1 MEQLGSLLPFILLAL
16 VFYLLIL
23 RPQRVRQRQ
32 LQETQS
38 ALSPGVQ
45 VLTSSGLYAT
55 VTTVEDDA
63 VLLEVA
69 PGVVCRYAKAAVAR
83 VLSKPTAHRDGPAT

>member
-1 MEQLGSLLPFILLAL
+1 MDQLGSLPLLILLGL

-32 LQETQS
+32 LLETQS
-38 ALSPGVQ
+38 ALAPGVR
-45 VLTSSGLYAT
+45 VLTSAGLYAT
-55 VTTVEDDA
+55 VTAVEDDA

-83 VLSKPTAHRDGPAT
+83 VLPATTPNGDAA

>member
-1 MEQLGSLLPFILLAL
+1 MDLGMVLPLILLAA

-32 LQETQS
+32 LLATQS
-38 ALSPGVQ
+38 ALSPGVR
-45 VLTSSGLYAT
+45 VMTTAGLYAT
-55 VTTVEDDA
+55 VTAVEDDA

-69 PGVVCRYAKAAVAR
+69 PGVVCRYAKPAVAR
-83 VLSKPTAHRDGPAT
+83 VLPQLAPESDQSAT